1 MAANLAYS
9 AADRAASATQ
19 DRPRRRKEF
28 DDVTLPAGQ
37 RVEAKRVRI
46 ADIPLLL
53 GQGEAGMGVALA
65 PAITVARIARA
76 HPDSLWGFWRHAR
89 FVGGFAFLMLNRQG
103 VEGLIDDTLD
113 LSDPPASVLA
123 APGDRPAGIYVWA
136 LLRSAAVAAEGIA
149 RVIVRLQQFPYER
162 SDLFALPATSDGLR
176 FMRGLGFQ
184 PVPEHPRALHRYVRV
199 ANRKDEWGSS

>member
-1 MAANLAYS
+1 MAVNLAYS
-9 AADRAASATQ
+9 AADEAAAATQ
-19 DRPRRRKEF
+19 DRPRRLKEF

-37 RVEAKRVRI
+37 RVEAKRIRV
-46 ADIPLLL
+46 ADIAVLL

-65 PAITVARIARA
+65 PAATVARIARA
-76 HPDSLWGFWRHAR
+76 HPDSLWGFWRHNC

-103 VEGLIDDTLD
+103 VNALIGDTLD

-123 APGDRPAGIYVWA
+123 VPGDRPAGIYVWA
-136 LLRSAAVAAEGIA
+136 LLRSSAVAAEGIA

-162 SDLFALPATSDGLR
+162 ADLFALPATADGLR
-176 FMRGLGFQ
+176 FMRGLGFR

-199 ANRKDEWGSS
+199 ANRKDQWGSS

>member
-1 MAANLAYS
+1 MAVNLAYS
-9 AADRAASATQ
+9 AADGAVSATQ
-19 DRPRRRKEF
+19 NRPRRLKEF

-37 RVEAKRVRI
+37 RVEARRIRI

-76 HPDSLWGFWRHAR
+76 HPDSLWGFWRHDR
-89 FVGGFAFLMLNRQG
+89 FVGGFAFLMLNRRG
-103 VEGLIDDTLD
+103 VEALLDDTID
-113 LSDPPASVLA
+113 LTDPPAGVLA
-123 APGDRPAGIYVWA
+123 VPGDRPAGIYVWA
-136 LLRSAAVAAEGIA
+136 LLRCSAVAAEGIA
-149 RVIVRLQQFPYER
+149 RVIVRLQQFPYDR

-176 FMRGLGFQ
+176 FMRGLGFE

-199 ANRKDEWGSS
+199 ANRKHEWSGS

>member
-1 MAANLAYS
+1 MAVNLAYS
-9 AADRAASATQ
+9 AADRPASATQ
-19 DRPRRRKEF
+19 DRPRRLKEF
-28 DDVTLPAGQ
+28 DDVTLPAAQ
-37 RVEAKRVRI
+37 RVEAKRVRV

-53 GQGEAGMGVALA
+53 GQGESRMGVALA

-76 HPDSLWGFWRHAR
+76 HPDSLWAFWRHDR
-89 FVGGFAFLMLNRQG
+89 FVGCFAFLMLNRRG
-103 VEGLIDDTLD
+103 VEALLDDTID

-123 APGDRPAGIYVWA
+123 LPGDRPAGIYVWA
-136 LLRSAAVAAEGIA
+136 LLRSSAVAAEGIA

-162 SDLFALPATSDGLR
+162 SDLFALPATPDGLR
-176 FMRGLGFQ
+176 FMRGLGFR